1 MESKMP
7 KITIV
12 TVTFNAIGC
21 LEKTIN
27 SIIEQNYSNL
37 EYIIIDGGS
46 IDGTIDIIHKY
57 ETKISCWISEPD
69 HGIYDAMN
77 KGIHLASGEWINFMN
92 AGDQFASSDILYK
105 IFNNK
110 KISNVDFIYGD
121 SIREDNLGAY
131 YYQAKPFWESTKYC
145 PIGGIC
151 HQSSFVRL
159 DWAKKN
165 NFDLHYRY
173 SADYAFMWNLYNAGK
188 KFYYIPMAIALYD
201 LTNSFSTREVKGVI
215 NDAAEI
221 TRTEKKLYFYCWRE
235 YKYWKN
241 KMGCFCKKKLHIRMK
256 KYI

>member
-110 KISNVDFIYGD
+110 K
-121 SIREDNLGAY
+121 
-131 YYQAKPFWESTKYC
+131 YQMLILF
-145 PIGGIC
+145 
-151 HQSSFVRL
+151 
-159 DWAKKN
+159 
-165 NFDLHYRY
+165 
-173 SADYAFMWNLYNAGK
+173 
-188 KFYYIPMAIALYD
+188 MAIL
-201 LTNSFSTREVKGVI
+201 L
-215 NDAAEI
+215 
-221 TRTEKKLYFYCWRE
+221 EK
-235 YKYWKN
+235 
-241 KMGCFCKKKLHIRMK
+241 I
-256 KYI
+256 I